1 MKLALENT
9 EICEYACV
17 VYESCATLS
26 PDGYLILWHI
36 ATYKKWLIFPCKESL
51 VLHNVFVTDPC
62 LVLPNVNTPS
72 VPKKEPF
79 KCLFFIDVATLVVIP
94 CNANFLVV
102 AFVFNWVGLL
112 ASLCI
117 NHTVAGRFGAISGFG
132 LSMVKWVLI
141 VKVEIM

>member
-1 MKLALENT
+1 MPKRDLLK
-9 EICEYACV
+9 
-17 VYESCATLS
+17 
-26 PDGYLILWHI
+26 YLL
-36 ATYKKWLIFPCKESL
+36 L
-51 VLHNVFVTDPC
+51 
-62 LVLPNVNTPS
+62 
-72 VPKKEPF
+72 
-79 KCLFFIDVATLVVIP
+79 IDVATPVMS

-141 VKVEIM
+141 VKVRNNVELNFLFLELINNR